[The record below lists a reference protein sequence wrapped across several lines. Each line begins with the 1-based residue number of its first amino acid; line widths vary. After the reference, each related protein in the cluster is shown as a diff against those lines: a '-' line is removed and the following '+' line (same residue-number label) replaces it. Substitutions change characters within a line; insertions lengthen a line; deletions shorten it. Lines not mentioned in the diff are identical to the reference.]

1 MINPFLKADSGKYT
15 YYIGMK
21 SIDAGKAAKVNICG
35 LEMKEPQ
42 TITVS
47 HTVDMYYEVVP
58 IDGYIV
64 IQNASENDALLALTK
79 LKTTNLTEKIT
90 SNGVLPVVAK
100 YAVWAMERFDLALE
114 EAKNKPAETPA
125 PEVPADP
132 YALYQQRTNQLFE
145 EVRSWLEETE

>member
-1 MINPFLKADSGKYT
+1 M
-15 YYIGMK
+15 
-21 SIDAGKAAKVNICG
+21 
-35 LEMKEPQ
+35 
-42 TITVS
+42 
-47 HTVDMYYEVVP
+47 
-58 IDGYIV
+58 
-64 IQNASENDALLALTK
+64 
-79 LKTTNLTEKIT
+79 TEKIT
-90 SNGVLPVVAK
+90 SNGVLPFVAK